1 MKRRTLIAGLTSMA
15 GLAAWAQQ
23 AWAGVSSTQTA
34 LGADAALFFQRGQML
49 SAKFSP
55 GGKRLAMRTVAV
67 HGKVMLSVIELAS
80 MTPTVLYSHKD
91 VDVDEFEWV
100 NEDRLV
106 FTMADYDV
114 PVGQLDA
121 GPGMFAVD
129 HDGAN
134 FKQLVERQY
143 VVVRNGNDSQRL
155 EPWNTFL
162 LSSTVQRNDHNVMVW
177 RPEQYDEDGLGYI
190 GLLKLNTRTARA
202 EPVEGPLHAVAWI
215 PDPSGE
221 VRACV
226 TSSQGRGAV
235 RWKDPTSAQWR
246 VLSEFDVFTEES
258 ELDIRHIDANG
269 LLFVTARRGGD
280 KQALWT
286 LNPLT
291 GAWSEQAL
299 ALSPQFDVDAQVIAR
314 KSGVVGYRF
323 TIDAEV
329 TQWVDKDL
337 AALQRSFDKA
347 LPNRVNRL
355 SVPWQGDEPWVLIR
369 THSDVQPAQFLLF
382 NRETKKLDRLG
393 AARPDLDA
401 KKQAP
406 SELINVKARD
416 GMIVPTW
423 LTVPTGAAKPLPMVV
438 LVHGGPWV
446 SMPEWRW
453 DAEVQFL
460 VAQGYA
466 VLRPQ
471 FRGTMG
477 LGQAHFRA
485 SWRQWGKAMQDDVTD
500 ATRWAIAQ
508 GIADPKRIAIAG
520 ASYGGY
526 SALMGLVREPELYR
540 CAVAWVGVTDLGF
553 LYTVAWSDFPRV
565 YKKKGLPFLVGDK
578 TADAADLKAFSPLT
592 HAATIRQPILLA
604 YGEKDKRVPLI
615 HGEEFRKAVQTKNR
629 AVEWVEY
636 KDEGHGWRDPANTV
650 DFYNRMARFLDSNLR
665 VQ

>member
-1 MKRRTLIAGLTSMA
+1 MQRRTLMA
-15 GLAAWAQQ
+15 GLAGVAGTVGWVRYP
-23 AWAGVSSTQTA
+23 WAGVSPVPAA
-34 LGADAALFFQRGQML
+34 LGVDAALFFRREQML
-49 SAKFSP
+49 SAEFSP
-55 GGKRLAMRTVAV
+55 GGKRLAMRTVAE
-67 HGKVMLSVIELAS
+67 HGKVMLSVIELTS

-91 VDVDEFEWV
+91 VDVGQVAWV

-106 FTMADYDV
+106 FTMADYEV
-114 PVGQLDA
+114 PEGQIDA
-121 GPGMFAVD
+121 GPGMFSVD

-134 FKQLVERQY
+134 YKQLVERQH
-143 VVVRNGNDSQRL
+143 VAVRNGNDSLRL

-162 LSSTVQRNDHNVMVW
+162 LGSTVQRNDNDVMVW
-177 RPEQYDEDGLGYI
+177 RPEQRDQDGLDYI
-190 GLLKLNTRTARA
+190 DLLKLNTRTGRA
-202 EPVEGPLHAVAWI
+202 EPVEGPLHALAWI

-226 TSSQGRGAV
+226 TRDKDRGMV
-235 RWKDPTSAQWR
+235 QWKDPSSGRWR

-258 ELDIRHIDANG
+258 GFDIRHIDASG
-269 LLFVTARRGGD
+269 LLYITARRGGD

-286 LNPLT
+286 LNPLS

-299 ALSPQFDVDAQVIAR
+299 ASSPQFDVDAHVISR
-314 KSGVVGYRF
+314 KTGVAGYRF

-337 AALQRSFDKA
+337 AALQKSVDKA
-347 LPNRVNRL
+347 LPRTVNRL
-355 SVPWQGDEPWVLIR
+355 SVPWQGNEPWVLIR
-369 THSDVQPAQFLLF
+369 THSDVQPEQFLLF
-382 NRETKKLDRLG
+382 NRETKKLSRLG
-393 AARPDLDA
+393 AARPDIDV

-406 SELINVKARD
+406 SELVQLKARD
-416 GMIVPTW
+416 GMTLPAW
-423 LTVPTGAAKPLPMVV
+423 LTVPTGATKPLPVVV
-438 LVHGGPWV
+438 LIHGGPWAA
-446 SMPEWRW
+446 MPDWHW

-460 VAQGYA
+460 AAQGYA

-471 FRGTMG
+471 FRGTLG

-485 SWRQWGKAMQDDVTD
+485 SWKQWGKAMQDDVTD

-553 LYTVAWSDFPRV
+553 LHTVNWSDFPRI
-565 YKKKGLPFLVGDK
+565 YKKKGLPILVGDK

-592 HAATIRQPILLA
+592 HAATIRQPIFLA
-604 YGEKDKRVPLI
+604 YGEKDSRVPLI
-615 HGEEFRKAVQTKNR
+615 HGEEFRKAVQANNR

-636 KDEGHGWRDPANTV
+636 KDEGHGWRDPANKV

-665 VQ
+665 AP